1 MVVRQMNRL
10 LPLAGD
16 RSSEMPMKNQTEN
29 QPFEMITREIAR
41 INFGDENPS
50 EMHLRLT
57 GIALERHHVP
67 EIIHR
72 PAETNGQNGS
82 PAEHAHCGRL

>member
-1 MVVRQMNRL
+1 MNRL

-29 QPFEMITREIAR
+29 QPFKMITREVAR
-41 INFGDENPS
+41 ILFGDENLS

-57 GIALERHHVP
+57 SIALEHYHVP
-67 EIIHR
+67 DIIR
-72 PAETNGQNGS
+72 RLPETNGQNGS
-82 PAEHAHCGRL
+82 PAEPALCGRL